1 MTNKKSPDSYQDF
14 SAFNL
19 TFDHIEFAKLLIL
32 HWCKEFEG
40 GTEEKFKKI
49 QGLRWWQ

>member
-1 MTNKKSPDSYQDF
+1 MTNKKSPDFHQDF

-19 TFDHIEFAKLLIL
+19 TFDQREFAKLLIL
-32 HWCKEFEG
+32 HWRKELED

-49 QGLRWWQ
+49 QGLRC